1 LDADITIGGVQV
13 PIGLAH
19 EFGVMALG
27 ADNRVVG
34 FDEKPAQPSPMPGRD
49 DVALA
54 SMGIYVI
61 NTDFLRAQLHTDAA
75 DEHSAHDFGRNIIPA
90 VLESARVHA
99 YPFEHVET
107 RAQAY
112 WRDVGT
118 LDAYYD
124 ANLELV
130 HVSPELNLYDEA
142 WPIWT
147 YQQQVPSAKFVLDD
161 NGRRGHAI
169 NSMIAGGC
177 IVSGA
182 VIRESLLF
190 SGAMIDE
197 CSEVYRSVILPD
209 VEVGR
214 NCQIHRAIVDEGCVI
229 PHGLSIGRNR
239 VFDETHFHVTE
250 KGVVLVTS
258 DMLARLRG
266 VTLATPT

>member
-1 LDADITIGGVQV
+1 MV
-13 PIGLAH
+13 
-19 EFGVMALG
+19 LG
-27 ADNRVVG
+27 TDNRVVG
-34 FDEKPAQPSPMPGRD
+34 FDEKPARPSPMPGRD
-49 DVALA
+49 DVALV

-61 NTDFLRAQLHTDAA
+61 NREFLRARLHSDAA
-75 DEHSAHDFGRNIIPA
+75 DEKSAHDFGRDIIPA
-90 VLESARVHA
+90 VLGSARVHA
-99 YPFEHVET
+99 YPFEDVET

-118 LDAYYD
+118 VDAYYD

-147 YQQQVPSAKFVLDD
+147 YQQQGPGAKFVLDD
-161 NGRRGHAI
+161 EGRRGHAI
-169 NSMIAGGC
+169 NSMVAGGC

-190 SGAMIDE
+190 SGVMVDE
-197 CSEVYRSVILPD
+197 CSEVYRSVILPE
-209 VEVGR
+209 VEIGR
-214 NCQIHRAIVDEGCVI
+214 NCQIHRAIVDEGCII
-229 PHGLSIGRNR
+229 PHGLSIGKNR
-239 VFDETHFHVTE
+239 VFDETHFEVTD

-266 VTLATPT
+266 VTPPATT